1 MGKTVESYRIALD
14 VEIQRWNNFARA
26 LRSDDK
32 EAFEQLMDICR
43 NYASAGSNA
52 TRPILF
58 EPMIM
63 SILLHQQKRLN
74 KLEKELDAA
83 KQHLSKP
90 QTC

>member
-1 MGKTVESYRIALD
+1 M
-14 VEIQRWNNFARA
+14 EIQRWNSFARA
-26 LRSDDK
+26 LRSDDR
-32 EAFEQLMDICR
+32 EAFEQLMDACR

-58 EPMIM
+58 EPMII
-63 SILLHQQKRLN
+63 SILLNQQKRIN
-74 KLEKELDAA
+74 TLEKELDAA